1 MGGRNERH
9 AGRECKV
16 TPRPFCDSSRYKAGT
31 VAVSLL
37 LSNIRYTH
45 IGTFQQQCARPANRL
60 PRERRVGV
68 NMEAF
73 LLIPVLAI
81 AGLILFLPQIAIA
94 FVVFLLVANVVVAI
108 WIRLDDRRIAKERA
122 ELDKW
127 MQS

>member
-1 MGGRNERH
+1 MQ
-9 AGRECKV
+9 
-16 TPRPFCDSSRYKAGT
+16 
-31 VAVSLL
+31 
-37 LSNIRYTH
+37 YTH
-45 IGTFQQQCARPANRL
+45 IGTFQQQYARPANRL
-60 PRERRVGV
+60 AKERQVGA

-94 FVVFLLVANVVVAI
+94 FVVLLLVANVVVAI
-108 WIRLDDRRIAKERA
+108 WIRLDDRRIAKEQA

>member
-1 MGGRNERH
+1 MG
-9 AGRECKV
+9 A
-16 TPRPFCDSSRYKAGT
+16 
-31 VAVSLL
+31 
-37 LSNIRYTH
+37 
-45 IGTFQQQCARPANRL
+45 
-60 PRERRVGV
+60 

-94 FVVFLLVANVVVAI
+94 FVVLLLVANVVVAI
-108 WIRLDDRRIAKERA
+108 WIRQDDRRIAKEQA